1 MVKQTFLMPCFKMTK
16 EFSHLQATTLQMFI
30 LSQWVENAFFR
41 NQSGNTRRGLIIR
54 RSTHTGLKMAEPR
67 GRGCQ
72 KKISTSVSSR
82 GEKTKSVSW
91 KGQESLV
98 VYRRSQPSRSYGIF
112 PCRSHDDLGIVRA
125 ALDVDEPSREYVE
138 WHIFHVV
145 SCTQTTG
152 NYELKL

>member
-72 KKISTSVSSR
+72 KKYLHRSAVE
-82 GEKTKSVSW
+82 EKKPKAFRE
-91 KGQESLV
+91 KGRNRSLFTGGPSLV
-98 VYRRSQPSRSYGIF
+98 
-112 PCRSHDDLGIVRA
+112 DLTAFSPVVPTMTW
-125 ALDVDEPSREYVE
+125 AL
-138 WHIFHVV
+138 
-145 SCTQTTG
+145 
-152 NYELKL
+152 